1 MSLTKEQRA
10 EIIST
15 YGRNDKDTG
24 SSEVQIA
31 LLTARI
37 NDLQPHFE
45 ANKKDHHGRRGLLR
59 LVSRRR
65 NLLDYLHKTNDVF
78 FGSYCYGTSPVWRS
92 FFLFDCGF
100 PRIWN
105 VTA

>member
-10 EIIST
+10 EIIAA
-15 YGRNDKDTG
+15 YGRDAKDTG

-65 NLLDYLHKTNDVF
+65 NLLDYLHKTNEQ
-78 FGSYCYGTSPVWRS
+78 SYHKLIKKLKLRK
-92 FFLFDCGF
+92 
-100 PRIWN
+100 
-105 VTA
+105 